1 MAKYTGVS
9 ISGYNATPPSDDG
22 TVSESN
28 KVKWSTEKTKLTDP
42 LKTAIESIN
51 TNLVSAFDV
60 GPTSLVTNTTLSA
73 SHYGDFI
80 QTSGVGVT
88 LTLTDAATL
97 GAGWHCEIVNTDST
111 NTVTIGRATGAD
123 TINGTAANISL
134 LPYQAISI
142 FVNAAANGFIATAKR
157 THSKQNTIAEN
168 TTFTE
173 SLTASGLL
181 TASGPTKFAKAIGAH
196 YLNNAAFSAT
206 ANANALTV
214 TLLGEDAAAPSS
226 TNPVECAFR
235 STTLT
240 TGTSTVRA
248 ATAATTV
255 VVPDGATLGFIASEA
270 SYIYVYL
277 IDNAGTIELAVSG
290 DPQTTAGLVS
300 TTAIGTGSD
309 TKATLY
315 STTARTN
322 VACRYLGKILLTTGA
337 TPGQWSTPT
346 SLHGVTDEPPM
357 WSVGY
362 GQTWQ
367 TVTGSRSVST
377 TYTNSTGRPI
387 VVSIIGHMENTK
399 LPLNLIIGGVTIQTV
414 DNQNSPNA
422 CYMCMS
428 GIVPPGATYSVTG
441 GGLTFWHE
449 LR

>member
-1 MAKYTGVS
+1 MGWDGAGNFTRARNWQNDEAADIDMLSANFDEEDDNFATG
-9 ISGYNATPPSDDG
+9 INACLTKNGETKPTADFRPNATRTYALGSTALRWTNAYLSG
-22 TVSESN
+22 SVNVQSATAAASTTVSF
-28 KVKWSTEKTKLTDP
+28 TDA
-42 LKTAIESIN
+42 T
-51 TNLVSAFDV
+51 SARTITVPDAT
-60 GPTSLVTNTTLSA
+60 GTLSLLEVA
-73 SHYGDFI
+73 
-80 QTSGVGVT
+80 QTVSG
-88 LTLTDAATL
+88 
-97 GAGWHCEIVNTDST
+97 
-111 NTVTIGRATGAD
+111 
-123 TINGTAANISL
+123 
-134 LPYQAISI
+134 
-142 FVNAAANGFIATAKR
+142 AK
-157 THSKQNTIAEN
+157 THSAAL
-168 TTFTE
+168 TTSDIF
-173 SLTASGLL
+173 

-206 ANANALTV
+206 AAANALTV